1 MSDAAA
7 PPFWKTRAFNA
18 ALFAASLTSVVAA
31 FLFSMI
37 QRFTH
42 HRPLGA
48 ATLTVLTVIAFFALS
63 ASSARFGVGPLV
75 ARLAVLVAATLLG
88 ITMAVG

>member
-1 MSDAAA
+1 MNDNAAE
-7 PPFWKTRAFNA
+7 PFWKTRAFNA
-18 ALFAASLTSVVAA
+18 ALFAAALTSVVAA

-48 ATLTVLTVIAFFALS
+48 ATLTVLTVIAFFGLF
-63 ASSARFGVGPLV
+63 ASSARFGVGPMV
-75 ARLAVLVAATLLG
+75 ARVAVLVAAMLLG
-88 ITMAVG
+88 IGIAAG